1 MPAMTNAERQRRYK
15 VRQRRGEI
23 RPVAVVLP
31 LEIENKV
38 RYLIET
44 TGETKT
50 ALIGRLIMEEWHRQG
65 CPIPGFEES
74 E

>member
-1 MPAMTNAERQRRYK
+1 M
-15 VRQRRGEI
+15 
-23 RPVAVVLP
+23 AVVLP
-31 LEIENKV
+31 QEIEAKV

-50 ALIGRLIMEEWHRQG
+50 ALVARLILEEWLRQG

-74 E
+74 N

>member
-1 MPAMTNAERQRRYK
+1 MPALTNAERQRRYK
-15 VRQRRGEI
+15 ARQRRGEL

-31 LEIENKV
+31 QEIEAKV

-50 ALIGRLIMEEWHRQG
+50 ALVARLILEEWLRQG

-74 E
+74 N

>member
-1 MPAMTNAERQRRYK
+1 MPAMTSAERQRRYK
-15 VRQRRGEI
+15 DRQRRGEL

-38 RYLIET
+38 RYLTAT

-50 ALIGRLIMEEWHRQG
+50 ALIGRLIVEEWHRQG
-65 CPIPGFEES
+65 CPIPGYEEN

>member
-1 MPAMTNAERQRRYK
+1 VPALTNAERQRRYK
-15 VRQRRGEI
+15 ARQRRGEL

-50 ALIGRLIMEEWHRQG
+50 ALIGRLIMEEWHRRG
-65 CPIPGFEES
+65 CPIPGYEES